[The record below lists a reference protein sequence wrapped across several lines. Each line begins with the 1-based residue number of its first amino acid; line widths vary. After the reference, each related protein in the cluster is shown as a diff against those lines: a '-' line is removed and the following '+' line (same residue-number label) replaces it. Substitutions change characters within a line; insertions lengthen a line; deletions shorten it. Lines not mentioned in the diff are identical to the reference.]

1 MLSFLSVET
10 CLSPVTATIC
20 QVLSFLVYDHQ
31 IQSTRLNW
39 MIGLEITYEVYLI
52 LIIFLGQ
59 LQVRV
64 NIICLH
70 VRWQITFTILIH
82 LWSYYVEI
90 LSNFFTL
97 SLLHSLMTEFLISTF
112 CSLKVAFIWA
122 LQKFSASLEK
132 RSFFN
137 FFYKVKK
144 CLSLALFFAVS
155 IYVLLK
161 LWQSL

>member
-39 MIGLEITYEVYLI
+39 IIGLEITYEVYLI
-52 LIIFLGQ
+52 LIIILGQ

-82 LWSYYVEI
+82 LWSYSVEI
-90 LSNFFTL
+90 VSNFFYAFLATFTYDGFSHFNLLLVKSGIYL
-97 SLLHSLMTEFLISTF
+97 SFSKNFRRR
-112 CSLKVAFIWA
+112 LKNDH
-122 LQKFSASLEK
+122 
-132 RSFFN
+132 FF
-137 FFYKVKK
+137 
-144 CLSLALFFAVS
+144 
-155 IYVLLK
+155 
-161 LWQSL
+161 